1 MHATLS
7 FENDTELDLQVQS
20 KYKFIKYKKHT
31 KNPTFEFGR
40 GEKR

>member
-20 KYKFIKYKKHT
+20 KHKLVKYKNT